1 MPPTG
6 NAAGDH
12 PKYSLPEIERRWLVA
27 PNELSMLEGQPYREI
42 EDLYVDG
49 TQLRLRKISSANG
62 EVVFKFCKKYG
73 KRSPLSQPITNLYLS
88 KEEYHTLAQLSGKV
102 ARKRRYSIAGGSVD
116 VYEGTPVIAVFEIEF
131 ASEQDAKR
139 YQPPSFV
146 SDEITRDESYSG
158 AAIAGRGAEQFGA
171 ANLKGSTS
179 PSGDCQSL

>member
-1 MPPTG
+1 MPLMG

-49 TQLRLRKISSANG
+49 TRLRLRKISSTNG

-73 KRSPLSQPITNLYLS
+73 QRSPLSQPITNLYLS
-88 KEEYHTLAQLSGKV
+88 KEEYQALAQLSGKV
-102 ARKRRYSIAGGSVD
+102 TRKRRYAVAGGSVD

-131 ASEQDAKR
+131 ASEQEAAC

-146 SDEITRDESYSG
+146 SEEVTHDEPYTG
-158 AAIAGRGAEQFGA
+158 AVLAMRGE
-171 ANLKGSTS
+171 
-179 PSGDCQSL
+179 